1 MGLMFLSRKRNK
13 RSRINLNHV
22 KAFTLAPGNLVP
34 ASFVRVFKGD
44 EVDFSPSLF
53 AQAMPM
59 NAPLVNGFKMC
70 LEYFFIPDRLYNF
83 HLLSNESG
91 ITDDPDSVK
100 FPLISAP
107 IYDVATDGTTAS
119 RVALSQSVFTGIA
132 ESLPASDS
140 SQNIVAPGSLAD
152 FLGFPVGMFPTF
164 AAQGDNNKFNAVR
177 MLGYLDIIYNYYINQ
192 QISAIPTAYLKGVLL
207 PNDSALPITYTVD
220 ELRLFLQTIKSSL
233 NPEMAIDNWLN
244 RSTRPTKG
252 RFSFGS
258 WSWLCSRASIFQ
270 RCMPPYYLESWL
282 ATAGYDASEIIVD
295 DESNGKSISFRN
307 IAAASHIQRWMD
319 LALGGGSRYTDYENS
334 QFDVGSL
341 KNNMCPMFL
350 GSDRQYL
357 GSKVLY
363 QTTGFGDSASPLGSF
378 AGQAAGGE
386 SFKRRRFRFQETGH
400 FMVMASLVPDV
411 IYNRGIDPFLREL
424 TLSDVYAPAL
434 DNIAMQPLQVEE
446 LNAIPDVS
454 AFMPPVVDD
463 DQHTMDV
470 RFTSS
475 AKSQINKAVGYVPA
489 WSQIMQVVSRSHGL
503 MATELKY
510 WLLNRVYGVDNVD
523 TTAVRN
529 SLQAFA
535 AEGYLDASD
544 FEQVMSFVDTMVS
557 SSSYSPY
564 VISDR
569 YNDVFADT
577 SPTAQNFVLTL
588 TCNMSVMRDKSKV
601 NVPTTL

>member
-1 MGLMFLSRKRNK
+1 MFLSRKRNK

-91 ITDDPDSVK
+91 ITDDPEFVK
-100 FPLISAP
+100 FPLITAPVNSVGLSGATSRITIPTSSTDDLLTPAKESA
-107 IYDVATDGTTAS
+107 
-119 RVALSQSVFTGIA
+119 F
-132 ESLPASDS
+132 
-140 SQNIVAPGSLAD
+140 NIVSPGSLAD
-152 FLGFPVGMFPTF
+152 YLGFPVGLFPTF
-164 AAQGDNNKFNAVR
+164 NSTNNTFNGVR
-177 MLGYLDIIYNYYINQ
+177 MLGYLDIIYNYYVNQ
-192 QISAIPTAYLKGVLL
+192 QISNIPTALL
-207 PNDSALPITYTVD
+207 RGSRIPAPGFAADGTVSPFFYD
-220 ELRLFLQTIKSSL
+220 ISELQLFLQTVKSSL
-233 NPEMAIDNWLN
+233 NPDTVIENWQN

-252 RFSFGS
+252 RFSLGS

-307 IAAASHIQRWMD
+307 IAASSHVQRWMD
-319 LALGGGSRYTDYENS
+319 LAMGGGSRYTDYENN

-363 QTTGFGDSASPLGSF
+363 QTTGFGDASSPLGAF

-400 FMVMASLVPDV
+400 FMVMVSLVPDV

-424 TLSDVYAPAL
+424 TLADVYAPAL
-434 DNIAMQPLQVEE
+434 DN
-446 LNAIPDVS
+446 
-454 AFMPPVVDD
+454 
-463 DQHTMDV
+463 
-470 RFTSS
+470 R
-475 AKSQINKAVGYVPA
+475 
-489 WSQIMQVVSRSHGL
+489 
-503 MATELKY
+503 KY
-510 WLLNRVYGVDNVD
+510 
-523 TTAVRN
+523 
-529 SLQAFA
+529 
-535 AEGYLDASD
+535 
-544 FEQVMSFVDTMVS
+544 
-557 SSSYSPY
+557 
-564 VISDR
+564 
-569 YNDVFADT
+569 
-577 SPTAQNFVLTL
+577 
-588 TCNMSVMRDKSKV
+588 
-601 NVPTTL
+601 

>member
-70 LEYFFIPDRLYNF
+70 LEYFFVPDRLYNF
-83 HLLSNESG
+83 HLLTNEMG
-91 ITDDPDSVK
+91 VTDGPSDVK
-100 FPLISAP
+100 FPKVTAP
-107 IYDVATDGTTAS
+107 SIN
-119 RVALSQSVFTGIA
+119 
-132 ESLPASDS
+132 LPASGGAWGLELRLGNS
-140 SQNIVAPGSLAD
+140 SSTPENAGNWNIVAPGSLAD
-152 FLGFPVGMFPTF
+152 CMGLPVGMYPTF
-164 AAQGDNNKFNAVR
+164 SSENDNNSFNALR
-177 MLGYLDIIYNYYINQ
+177 MLGYLDVIYNYYVNQ
-192 QISAIPTAYLKGVLL
+192 QISTIPTALL
-207 PNDSALPITYTVD
+207 DYGANNYPDYVPVSYETSEIFD
-220 ELRLFLQTIKSSL
+220 FLQAVKSSVH
-233 NPEMAIDNWLN
+233 PETAIASWQS
-244 RSTRPTKG
+244 RVTRPTKG
-252 RFSFGS
+252 RFSLGS

-270 RCMPPYYLESWL
+270 RSLPPYYLESWL
-282 ATAGYDASEIIVD
+282 ATAGYDSSEIIVD

-307 IAAASHIQRWMD
+307 IAAASHVQRWMD

-341 KNNMCPMFL
+341 KNNMCPMYL

-386 SFKRRRFRFQETGH
+386 RFKRRRFRFQETGH
-400 FMVMASLVPDV
+400 FMVIASLVPDV
-411 IYNRGIDPFLREL
+411 IYNRGIDPFLREMSL
-424 TLSDVYAPAL
+424 ADVYAPAL
-434 DNIAMQPLQVEE
+434 DNIAMQPLLVEE
-446 LNAIPDVS
+446 LNAIADLASGSVDFDDATKS
-454 AFMPPVVDD
+454 INLQLNPVGNLAN
-463 DQHTMDV
+463 TG
-470 RFTSS
+470 
-475 AKSQINKAVGYVPA
+475 VGYVPA
-489 WSQIMQVVSRSHGL
+489 WSHVMQVVSRSHGL
-503 MATELKY
+503 MTTELKY
-510 WLLNRVYGVDNVD
+510 WLLNRVYG
-523 TTAVRN
+523 
-529 SLQAFA
+529 
-535 AEGYLDASD
+535 SD
-544 FEQVMSFVDTMVS
+544 VS
-557 SSSYSPY
+557 SKTAAAREGVQAMLTDVVGTLSYADVEQIVAFLDQLTAESRYTPY
-564 VISDR
+564 VLSDR

-588 TCNMSVMRDKSKV
+588 TCNMSAMRDKSKV